1 MKWVG
6 IDIAKRKFDLAVLDH
21 GKVRSKVFENTRA
34 GYEAL
39 LGWLSTRG
47 YAREELHVCMEATSV
62 YYEKLASF
70 LHDAGIRVS
79 VVNPLQIKAFGESL
93 LTRQKTDRADA
104 ALIARFAEQQ
114 SPMLWR
120 PAPREIRE
128 LQRLL
133 ARLEAVQQMSVQ
145 EQNRTHE
152 AEGESLES
160 VLRILTQL
168 KTEEE
173 KLRKRIRDHIDQNP
187 NLSEQHRLLTT
198 IPGVG
203 DQVSSH
209 FMAWLRPERFDDA
222 RQAVAFVGLSPR
234 HRESGDSVRGKSRL
248 CKVGHA
254 RLRKIL
260 YFPAMSA
267 IRFNAAAKAL
277 AERLKARGKNGKVVI
292 GAVMRKMV
300 HWMCGVLKSGQA
312 FNPVLALAK

>member
-1 MKWVG
+1 MKWLG
-6 IDIAKRKFDLAVLDH
+6 IDIAKRKFDLAVLDN
-21 GKVRSKVFENTRA
+21 GKIRRKVFDNTTS
-34 GYEAL
+34 GYQAL
-39 LGWLSTRG
+39 LDWLAARG
-47 YAREELHVCMEATSV
+47 YALEDLHVCMEATST
-62 YYEKLASF
+62 YYEKLATF

-93 LTRQKTDRADA
+93 LSRQKTDRADA
-104 ALIARFAEQQ
+104 ALIARFAEQH
-114 SPMLWR
+114 SPMLWC

-145 EQNRTHE
+145 EQNRQHE

-160 VLRILTQL
+160 VLRMLTQL
-168 KTEEE
+168 KAEEE
-173 KLRKRIRDHIDQNP
+173 KLRQMIRDHIDQNP
-187 NLSEQHRLLTT
+187 NLREQHALLTS

-267 IRFNAAAKAL
+267 IRCNTAAKAL
-277 AERLKARGKNGKVVI
+277 AERLKASGKNGKVVI
-292 GAVMRKMV
+292 GAVMRKMI
-300 HWMCGVLKSGQA
+300 HWMFGVLKSGQA
-312 FNPVLALAK
+312 FDPALALAK

>member
-1 MKWVG
+1 MKWLG
-6 IDIAKRKFDLAVLDH
+6 IDIAKRKFDLAVLNN
-21 GKVRSKVFENTRA
+21 GKIRSKVFENTLE

-39 LGWLSTRG
+39 LDWLATQG
-47 YAREELHVCMEATSV
+47 YAREELHACMEATSV
-62 YYEKLASF
+62 YYEKLATF

-104 ALIARFAEQQ
+104 VLIARFAEQQ
-114 SPMLWR
+114 SPMLWQ
-120 PAPREIRE
+120 PASREIRE

-145 EQNRTHE
+145 EQNRKHE
-152 AEGESLES
+152 AEGEALES
-160 VLRILTQL
+160 VLRILKQL
-168 KTEEE
+168 KAEEE
-173 KLRKRIRDHIDQNP
+173 KLRQMIRNHIDQNP
-187 NLSEQHRLLTT
+187 NLREQHALLTS

-248 CKVGHA
+248 SKVGHA

-267 IRFNAAAKAL
+267 IRYNTAAKAL
-277 AERLKARGKNGKVVI
+277 AERLTASGKSGKVVI
-292 GAVMRKMV
+292 GAVMRKMI
-300 HWMCGVLKSGQA
+300 HWMFGVLKSGQA
-312 FNPVLALAK
+312 FDPDLALAK

>member
-1 MKWVG
+1 MKWLGV
-6 IDIAKRKFDLAVLDH
+6 DIAKRKFDLAVLDN
-21 GKVRSKVFENTRA
+21 GKIRRKVFDNTPA
-34 GYEAL
+34 GYDAL
-39 LGWLSTRG
+39 LAWLAARG
-47 YAREELHVCMEATSV
+47 YAHEELHVCMEATSS
-62 YYEKLASF
+62 YYEKLATF

-93 LTRQKTDRADA
+93 LSRQKTDRADA
-104 ALIARFAEQQ
+104 ALIARFAEQH

-145 EQNRTHE
+145 EQNRQHE
-152 AEGESLES
+152 AEGESLAS
-160 VLRILTQL
+160 VQRMLTQL
-168 KTEEE
+168 KAEEE
-173 KLRKRIRDHIDQNP
+173 KLRRMIRDHIDQNP
-187 NLSEQHRLLTT
+187 NLREQHALLTS

-260 YFPAMSA
+260 YCPAMSA
-267 IRFNAAAKAL
+267 IRCNTAAKAL
-277 AERLKARGKNGKVVI
+277 AERLKASHKNGKVVI
-292 GAVMRKMV
+292 GAVMRKMI
-300 HWMCGVLKSGQA
+300 HWMFGVLKSGQA
-312 FNPVLALAK
+312 FDPALALAK

>member
-1 MKWVG
+1 MKWLG
-6 IDIAKRKFDLAVLDH
+6 IDIAKRKFDLAVLDN
-21 GKVRSKVFENTRA
+21 GKIKSKVFENTLT

-39 LGWLSTRG
+39 LVWLAARG
-47 YAREELHVCMEATSV
+47 YALEELHACMEATSV
-62 YYEKLASF
+62 YYEKLATF

-93 LTRQKTDRADA
+93 LSRQKTDRADA

-114 SPMLWR
+114 SPMLWQ
-120 PAPREIRE
+120 PAPLEIRE

-145 EQNRTHE
+145 EQNRMHE
-152 AEGESLES
+152 AEGEALES
-160 VLRILTQL
+160 VLRILKQL
-168 KTEEE
+168 KAEE
-173 KLRKRIRDHIDQNP
+173 KKLREMIRDHIDGNP
-187 NLSEQHRLLTT
+187 KLSEQHSLLTS

-267 IRFNAAAKAL
+267 IRCNEAAKAI
-277 AERLKARGKNGKVVI
+277 ADRLKASGKSGKVVI
-292 GAVMRKMV
+292 GAVMRKMI
-300 HWMCGVLKSGQA
+300 HWMFGVLKSGQIFDPERA
-312 FNPVLALAK
+312 IAK

>member
-1 MKWVG
+1 MKWLG
-6 IDIAKRKFDLAVLDH
+6 IDIAKRKFDLAVLNN
-21 GKVRSKVFENTRA
+21 GKIRSKVFENTLE

-39 LGWLSTRG
+39 LDWLATQG
-47 YAREELHVCMEATSV
+47 YAREELHACMEATSV
-62 YYEKLASF
+62 YYEKLATF

-104 ALIARFAEQQ
+104 VLIARFAEQQ
-114 SPMLWR
+114 SPMLWQ
-120 PAPREIRE
+120 PASREIRE

-145 EQNRTHE
+145 EQNRKHE
-152 AEGESLES
+152 AEGEALES

-168 KTEEE
+168 KVEEE
-173 KLRKRIRDHIDQNP
+173 KLRQMIRDHIDQNP
-187 NLSEQHRLLTT
+187 NLREQHALLTS

-248 CKVGHA
+248 SKVGHA

-267 IRFNAAAKAL
+267 IRCNTAAKAL
-277 AERLKARGKNGKVVI
+277 AERLTASGKSGKVVI
-292 GAVMRKMV
+292 GAVMRKMI
-300 HWMCGVLKSGQA
+300 HWMFGVLKSGHA
-312 FNPVLALAK
+312 FDPDLALAK

>member
-1 MKWVG
+1 MKWLG
-6 IDIAKRKFDLAVLDH
+6 IDIAKRKFDLAVLNN
-21 GKVRSKVFENTRA
+21 GKIRSKVFENTLE
-34 GYEAL
+34 GYKAL
-39 LGWLSTRG
+39 LDWLATQG
-47 YAREELHVCMEATSV
+47 YAREELHACMEATSV
-62 YYEKLASF
+62 YYEKLATF

-104 ALIARFAEQQ
+104 VLIARFAEQQ
-114 SPMLWR
+114 SPMLWQ
-120 PAPREIRE
+120 PASCEIRE

-145 EQNRTHE
+145 EQNRKHD
-152 AEGESLES
+152 AEGEALES
-160 VLRILTQL
+160 VLRILKQL
-168 KTEEE
+168 KAEEE
-173 KLRKRIRDHIDQNP
+173 KLRQMIRDHIDQNP
-187 NLSEQHRLLTT
+187 NLREQHALLTS

-267 IRFNAAAKAL
+267 IRYNTAAKAL
-277 AERLKARGKNGKVVI
+277 AERLTASGKSGKVVI
-292 GAVMRKMV
+292 GAVMRKMI
-300 HWMCGVLKSGQA
+300 HWMFGVLKSGQA
-312 FNPVLALAK
+312 FDPDLALAK

>member
-1 MKWVG
+1 MKWLG
-6 IDIAKRKFDLAVLDH
+6 IDIAKRKFDLAVLNN
-21 GKVRSKVFENTRA
+21 GKIRSKVFDNTSA
-34 GYEAL
+34 GYDAL
-39 LGWLSTRG
+39 LAWLATQG
-47 YAREELHVCMEATSV
+47 YAREELHACMEATSV
-62 YYEKLASF
+62 YYEKLATF

-104 ALIARFAEQQ
+104 VLIARFAEQQ
-114 SPMLWR
+114 SPMLWQ
-120 PAPREIRE
+120 PASREIRE

-145 EQNRTHE
+145 EQNRKHE
-152 AEGESLES
+152 AEGEALES

-168 KTEEE
+168 KAEEE
-173 KLRKRIRDHIDQNP
+173 KLRRMIRDHIDQNP
-187 NLSEQHRLLTT
+187 NLREQHALLTS

-209 FMAWLRPERFDDA
+209 FIAWLRPERFDDA

-267 IRFNAAAKAL
+267 IRYNTAAKAL
-277 AERLKARGKNGKVVI
+277 AERLKASHKNGKVVV
-292 GAVMRKMV
+292 GAVMRKMI
-300 HWMCGVLKSGQA
+300 HWMFGVLKSGQA
-312 FNPVLALAK
+312 FDPDLALAK

>member
-1 MKWVG
+1 MKWLG
-6 IDIAKRKFDLAVLDH
+6 IDIAKRKFDLAVLNN
-21 GKVRSKVFENTRA
+21 GKIRSKVFENTLE

-39 LGWLSTRG
+39 LDWLATQG
-47 YAREELHVCMEATSV
+47 YAREELHACMEATSV
-62 YYEKLASF
+62 YYEKLATF
-70 LHDAGIRVS
+70 LYDAGIRVS

-104 ALIARFAEQQ
+104 VLIARFAEQQ
-114 SPMLWR
+114 SPMLWQ
-120 PAPREIRE
+120 PASREIRE

-145 EQNRTHE
+145 EQNRKHE
-152 AEGESLES
+152 AEGEALES

-168 KTEEE
+168 KAEEE
-173 KLRKRIRDHIDQNP
+173 KLRQMIRDHIDQNP
-187 NLSEQHRLLTT
+187 NLREQHALLTS

-248 CKVGHA
+248 SKVGHA

-267 IRFNAAAKAL
+267 IRCNTAAKAL
-277 AERLKARGKNGKVVI
+277 AERLTASGKSGKVVI
-292 GAVMRKMV
+292 GAVMRKMI
-300 HWMCGVLKSGQA
+300 HWMFGVLKSGHA
-312 FNPVLALAK
+312 FDPDLALAK